1 MEEEIVPS
9 GKYFR
14 QGPMQEEIVPSGKYF
29 KNPEPEGWI
38 SGGART
44 AASGLTEGAAALVGL
59 PTTLFNASQ
68 IGMTKLL
75 GGKPML
81 APDVYGAVKNK
92 ASELTGGYTDYTP
105 ETFAGRATK
114 NVLSFAPTA
123 ATAAL
128 TGGTSLVPTLV
139 GGALVPGVAGE
150 VAREGGEGIATALK
164 MDNPEQVGQYAKL
177 GAEILSPMGA
187 SKALPSLGKKL
198 ANPALQTTVDDLAKL
213 EQFGVNVTPG
223 SYRTSQKAA
232 RDAIGKEAG
241 LSGPSKTIAGQAD
254 QFSKGV
260 LRDVGIT
267 DDLARS
273 AGFAGGLSPAN
284 AQRVTEHAIKQLGPQ
299 IGSVYSNVRRRNF
312 SPSDWSEI
320 EYLVGQMPKLSKYDP
335 SVMKSGDW
343 MHAVR
348 QEANKIVSE
357 AQGASHG
364 PSFKPIAE
372 KLIEKIDGAVQQ
384 SLGPAAFADLQSAN
398 SQYSRL
404 LTTRDALDRAASNGR
419 AGQITAQDILAV
431 SGTRHTQDLTEI
443 AKIAD
448 NYLLKMGV
456 PITEAAKRSV
466 MKYIIDAAGGIGSA
480 GLSALMYGVSPSNL
494 ASFVMPA
501 VYGAAG
507 TAGAHL
513 LQKGLRL
520 AKGSRYAQN
529 VAKSKALY
537 GKPMAPMMAAPV
549 AVGAADREGRRSG
562 GRVSSHEADADQLVR
577 AAERAKKGWSAKT
590 EPLLN
595 QSDETVVK
603 ALAVANRSI

>member
-1 MEEEIVPS
+1 VL
-9 GKYFR
+9 FR
-14 QGPMQEEIVPSGKYF
+14 S
-29 KNPEPEGWI
+29 
-38 SGGART
+38 
-44 AASGLTEGAAALVGL
+44 
-59 PTTLFNASQ
+59 
-68 IGMTKLL
+68 
-75 GGKPML
+75 
-81 APDVYGAVKNK
+81 
-92 ASELTGGYTDYTP
+92 
-105 ETFAGRATK
+105 
-114 NVLSFAPTA
+114 
-123 ATAAL
+123 
-128 TGGTSLVPTLV
+128 
-139 GGALVPGVAGE
+139 
-150 VAREGGEGIATALK
+150 
-164 MDNPEQVGQYAKL
+164 
-177 GAEILSPMGA
+177 
-187 SKALPSLGKKL
+187 
-198 ANPALQTTVDDLAKL
+198 
-213 EQFGVNVTPG
+213 
-223 SYRTSQKAA
+223 
-232 RDAIGKEAG
+232 
-241 LSGPSKTIAGQAD
+241 
-254 QFSKGV
+254 
-260 LRDVGIT
+260 
-267 DDLARS
+267 
-273 AGFAGGLSPAN
+273 
-284 AQRVTEHAIKQLGPQ
+284 
-299 IGSVYSNVRRRNF
+299 
-312 SPSDWSEI
+312 
-320 EYLVGQMPKLSKYDP
+320 
-335 SVMKSGDW
+335 
-343 MHAVR
+343 
-348 QEANKIVSE
+348 
-357 AQGASHG
+357 
-364 PSFKPIAE
+364 
-372 KLIEKIDGAVQQ
+372 
-384 SLGPAAFADLQSAN
+384 
-398 SQYSRL
+398 
-404 LTTRDALDRAASNGR
+404 